1 MPMPKSPA
9 ETRGV
14 ESFWCR
20 SRHAFLAP
28 CPSRGRPGASSRML
42 GHCHIGI
49 GIAVP
54 GMKWVDIS
62 RTLSTVAIAT
72 IVGLSTLV
80 SERTEAQVVRDPET
94 PYHFLRYD
102 DVRSDEQNPAWPN
115 DFWTPLKF
123 IPLDIAPDSYINFG
137 GELRERVEHF
147 TNPFFG
153 LTPRGS
159 TTYLL
164 HRLLIEGDLHI

>member
-1 MPMPKSPA
+1 P
-9 ETRGV
+9 
-14 ESFWCR
+14 
-20 SRHAFLAP
+20 
-28 CPSRGRPGASSRML
+28 
-42 GHCHIGI
+42 
-49 GIAVP
+49 
-54 GMKWVDIS
+54 
-62 RTLSTVAIAT
+62 
-72 IVGLSTLV
+72 
-80 SERTEAQVVRDPET
+80 
-94 PYHFLRYD
+94 
-102 DVRSDEQNPAWPN
+102 SDEQNPAWPN

-164 HRLLIEGDLHI
+164 HRLLIEGDLHIGDRFRTFIQFGNEVATSPSTSPPTDTNQLDLQQGFVDL